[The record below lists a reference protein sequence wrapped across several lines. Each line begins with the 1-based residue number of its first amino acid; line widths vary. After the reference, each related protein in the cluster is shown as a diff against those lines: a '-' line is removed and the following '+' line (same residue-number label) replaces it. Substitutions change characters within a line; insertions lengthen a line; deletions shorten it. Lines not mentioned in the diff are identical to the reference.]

1 MVVIMVV
8 VVVVVMIMAVLRSS
22 DYAFDATDD
31 APGHSADDSAHCC
44 ADRTGGASA
53 FRRAS
58 LATLDDALSPCRER
72 HRQNGGNA
80 KNASG

>member
-8 VVVVVMIMAVLRSS
+8 AVVIMAALRSA

-31 APGHSADDSAHCC
+31 APGHSADDAAHRC

-58 LATLDDALSPCRER
+58 LAALDDALSLCRER
-72 HRQNGGNA
+72 HRQGGGNA